1 MFSFTLIT
9 LSIYVYLAYCSI
21 NLNNIME
28 EKIYSVIT
36 GTGCYIPEKIVHN
49 NDFLSNTFYENKDTK
64 IEIRNSEIIQKFE
77 KITNIAERRYVSDD
91 LVASDIASIAAER
104 ALESSNIDRE
114 TLDYVIV
121 AHNFGDVKSNNRR
134 TDIVPSL
141 ASRVKH
147 RLGIKNPFAVAYDVI
162 FGCPGWLQGV
172 IQANYFIKSGDAKR
186 ALVIGAET
194 LSRVSD
200 PFDRDSMIYS
210 DGAGATILEARKST
224 EPIGIISHET
234 RTDASDFAY
243 LLGMNKS
250 FNPDDTTNDLF
261 LKMNGRKLY
270 EYAISTVPQLVKNCI
285 EKAKL
290 SLNKIS
296 KVLIHQANEKMD
308 EAILQRVFRLF
319 EAVKIPEHVM
329 PMIINKLG
337 NSSVATLPILLDMIL
352 KGDLKNHEINP
363 GDNLVFASVG
373 AGMNINAITYRAV

>member
-1 MFSFTLIT
+1 
-9 LSIYVYLAYCSI
+9 
-21 NLNNIME
+21 ME
-28 EKIYSVIT
+28 EKIYSVIA

-49 NDFLSNTFYENKDTK
+49 NDFLTNTFYENKDTK
-64 IEIRNSEIIQKFE
+64 IEIQNSEIIKKFE
-77 KITNIAERRYVSDD
+77 KITNIAERRYVEDN
-91 LVASDIASIAAER
+91 LVTSDIASVAAER
-104 ALESSNIDRE
+104 ALESSGIDRE

-121 AHNFGDVKSNNRR
+121 AHNFGDVKSANRK

-147 RLGIKNPFAVAYDVI
+147 RLGIKNPFAVAYDII
-162 FGCPGWLQGV
+162 FGCPGWLQGI

-210 DGAGATILEARKST
+210 DGAGATILEGRKSN
-224 EPIGIISHET
+224 EPIGIMSHET
-234 RTDASDFAY
+234 RTDAADYAY
-243 LLGMNKS
+243 LLGMDKS
-250 FNPDDTTNDLF
+250 FNPEDTSDQLF

-290 SLNKIS
+290 SLDKIS

-319 EAVKIPEHVM
+319 DSKIVPPHVM

-337 NSSVATLPILLDMIL
+337 NSSVATLPILLDLIL
-352 KGDLKNHEINP
+352 KDNLINHTINA

-373 AGMNINAITYRAV
+373 AGMNINAFTYRAV

>member
-1 MFSFTLIT
+1 
-9 LSIYVYLAYCSI
+9 
-21 NLNNIME
+21 ME

-49 NDFLSNTFYENKDTK
+49 DDFLTNTFYENKDTK
-64 IEIRNSEIIQKFE
+64 IEIQNSEIIRKFE
-77 KITNIAERRYVSDD
+77 KITNIAERRYVDD
-91 LVASDIASIAAER
+91 NLVTSDIASIAAER
-104 ALESSNIDRE
+104 ALESSGIDRE

-121 AHNFGDVKSNNRR
+121 AHNFGDVKSNNRK
-134 TDIVPSL
+134 TDVVPSI

-147 RLGIKNPFAVAYDVI
+147 RLGIKNPLAVAYDVL
-162 FGCPGWLQGV
+162 FGCPGWLQGI

-200 PFDRDSMIYS
+200 PYDRDSMIYS
-210 DGAGATILEARKST
+210 DGAGATILEGRKSS
-224 EPIGIISHET
+224 EPIGIMSHET
-234 RTDASDFAY
+234 RTDALDFAY
-243 LLGMNKS
+243 LLKMDKS
-250 FNPDDTTNDLF
+250 YSPDDTSNQLY

-290 SLNKIS
+290 SLDKIS

-319 EAVKIPEHVM
+319 ESKEVPPHVM

-352 KGDLKNHEINP
+352 KDNLINHTINA

-373 AGMNINAITYRAV
+373 AGMNINAFTYRAV

>member
-1 MFSFTLIT
+1 
-9 LSIYVYLAYCSI
+9 
-21 NLNNIME
+21 ME
-28 EKIYSVIT
+28 EKIYSVIA

-49 NDFLSNTFYENKDTK
+49 DDFLNNTFYENKDTK
-64 IEIRNSEIIQKFE
+64 IEIQNSEIIRKFE
-77 KITNIAERRYVSDD
+77 KITNIAERRYVDD
-91 LVASDIASIAAER
+91 NLVTSDIASVAAER
-104 ALESSNIDRE
+104 ALESSGIDRE

-121 AHNFGDVKSNNRR
+121 AHNFGDVKSNNRK

-147 RLGIKNPFAVAYDVI
+147 RLGIKNPFAVAYDII
-162 FGCPGWLQGV
+162 FGCPGWLQGI
-172 IQANYFIKSGDAKR
+172 IQANYFIKSGDARR

-200 PFDRDSMIYS
+200 PYDRDSMIYS
-210 DGAGATILEARKST
+210 DGAGATILEGRKSS
-224 EPIGIISHET
+224 EPVGIMSHET
-234 RTDASDFAY
+234 RTDAADFAY
-243 LLGMNKS
+243 LLGMDKS
-250 FNPDDTTNDLF
+250 FNPEDTSDQLY

-290 SLNKIS
+290 SLDKIS

-319 EAVKIPEHVM
+319 ESKEVPPHVM

-337 NSSVATLPILLDMIL
+337 NSSVATLPILLDLIL
-352 KGDLKNHEINP
+352 KDNLINHTINP

-373 AGMNINAITYRAV
+373 AGMNINAFTYRAV